1 MRGGYSFVACDYCV
15 FRGAFRCM
23 HPMSMHVS
31 RVASLFRLYDSL
43 PNKASEAIAGLPWPA
58 AGQLSGTPG
67 PRTHLHGFFLG
78 VRPVNAFPTRYIPL
92 KSRSPT
98 PLHYPLLPPSL
109 AAVADG

>member
-15 FRGAFRCM
+15 SRGVFRCM

-31 RVASLFRLYDSL
+31 RVASLFRLYNSL

-67 PRTHLHGFFLG
+67 SRTHFLVVA
-78 VRPVNAFPTRYIPL
+78 VRPER
-92 KSRSPT
+92 
-98 PLHYPLLPPSL
+98 
-109 AAVADG
+109 AVVHHGQQFHCAHRCRVKGPQHHQ